1 MNHESNLVRLFIVKS
16 CQEFNGRIGIIEAAK
31 GIETRSNL
39 KTNRFFID
47 ILRTNPCDLQELLQ
61 AHALGMLENTQT
73 IFDQNPILICQA
85 DHVSNG
91 PNRYQ
96 V

>member
-1 MNHESNLVRLFIVKS
+1 MRLFIVKS
-16 CQEFNGRIGIIEAAK
+16 CQEFNGRIGIIKAAK

-73 IFDQNPILICQA
+73 VFDQDPILIRQT

>member
-1 MNHESNLVRLFIVKS
+1 MVFSFVIDGLDNLFSFFILLMNHKGNLVRLFIVKS

-47 ILRTNPCDLQELLQ
+47 IPPDESLRSPRAPANPCAGYVGEHPDR
-61 AHALGMLENTQT
+61 
-73 IFDQNPILICQA
+73 I
-85 DHVSNG
+85 
-91 PNRYQ
+91 
-96 V
+96 